1 MLLENDLAGLVVTQ
15 AVASSLNNFLSKTFE
30 FSTFVLSKYTTASIE
45 IHTPK
50 VMSWLQ
56 KFVEKK
62 YGERWGHYRLLTDI
76 VTRRNDEDSMDKKKD
91 EPLTE
96 NEINLLEI
104 QKQLDPLTM
113 EFSVFFWYKGTLIR
127 VIRQKGRKTMYSL
140 SEKITITAYGIRKKQ
155 VLLEMIAEAKTMAN
169 ERPEHVI
176 HFYRADAH
184 VGKWTKI
191 RKTKARPLSSVILC
205 EGVAQA
211 IREDIEDFVESRQWY
226 KERGIPYRRGYLL
239 YGPPGCGKT
248 SFVKGIAGQIGY
260 NIYELPLSSRSLTDE
275 KLNDFMKGFGAKS
288 ILLLEDIDSA
298 FSARIQDEER
308 ADEEDVQL
316 GKLSI
321 REAKSN
327 VTFSGLLNAIDGV
340 ASEED
345 YIIFMTTNHIDR
357 LDPALIRPGRIDF
370 KQLIDYPDENQIEAF
385 TKQFY
390 TNCNPEIASKFAKAV
405 KNLHCSISMAQIQGL
420 FMKHKNETEALIG
433 DVQSL
438 VDISKGNVDLSHR
451 NFYI

>member
-1 MLLENDLAGLVVTQ
+1 MLSENDLAGLILTQ
-15 AVASSLNNFLSKTFE
+15 MVAYNLNSFLSKTFE
-30 FSTFVLSKYTTASIE
+30 LTSYVLLKYTTTSVEVTASS
-45 IHTPK
+45 
-50 VMSWLQ
+50 VMSSLQ
-56 KFVEKK
+56 EFVEKK
-62 YGERWGHYRLLTDI
+62 CGERLGHYR
-76 VTRRNDEDSMDKKKD
+76 VSEAKTRSNDDLDDVKKKD
-91 EPLTE
+91 GQLTE
-96 NEINLLEI
+96 NEKNLLEI

-113 EFSVFFWYKGTLIR
+113 EFSVFFWYKRTLIR
-127 VIRQKGRKTMYSL
+127 IIRKSGPPSLYSP
-140 SEKITITAYGIRKKQ
+140 SELFIITAYGIRKKQ
-155 VLLEMIAEAKTMAN
+155 LLLELMAEAKTMSDQK
-169 ERPEHVI
+169 PENI
-176 HFYRADAH
+176 IRFYRADASQGEWIK
-184 VGKWTKI
+184 VL
-191 RKTKARPLSSVILC
+191 KTKPRPLSSVILC

-211 IREDIEDFVESRQWY
+211 IKEDIEEFVEWRQWY

-260 NIYELPLSSRSLTDE
+260 DIYELPLSSRSLTDE
-275 KLNDFMKGFGAKS
+275 QLNEFIRHFEAKS

-298 FSARIQDEER
+298 FAARTQDEER
-308 ADEEDVQL
+308 AGTEDVHL

-370 KQLIDYPDENQIEAF
+370 KQLIDYPNEQQIEAF

-390 TNCNPEIASKFAKAV
+390 TNCDAEIASEFAKAV
-405 KNLHCSISMAQIQGL
+405 KNLNCNPTMAQVQGL
-420 FMKHKNETEALIG
+420 FLKHKREPEALIG

>member
-1 MLLENDLAGLVVTQ
+1 MLFENDLAGLIVTQ
-15 AVASSLNNFLSKTFE
+15 MVAYNLNNFLSKTFE
-30 FSTFVLSKYTTASIE
+30 LTLYVLSKYTTTSVE
-45 IHTPK
+45 ITSSN
-50 VMSWLQ
+50 VMCSLQ
-56 KFVEKK
+56 EFVEKK
-62 YGERWGHYRLLTDI
+62 CGERLGHYRIGNESKSRSTDDLSDMK
-76 VTRRNDEDSMDKKKD
+76 NYKQ
-91 EPLTE
+91 LTE
-96 NEINLLEI
+96 YEKNLMQI

-113 EFSVFFWYKGTLIR
+113 EYTVYFWYKRTLIR
-127 VIRQKGRKTMYSL
+127 IIRKAGPLSLYSP
-140 SEKITITAYGIRKKQ
+140 SELFIVTAYGIRKKQ
-155 VLLEMIAEAKTMAN
+155 MLLELIADSKTMSDQK
-169 ERPEHVI
+169 PENI
-176 HFYRADAH
+176 IRFYRADASQ
-184 VGKWTKI
+184 GEWIKI
-191 RKTKARPLSSVILC
+191 LKTKPRPLSSVILC
-205 EGVAQA
+205 EGVTQA
-211 IREDIEDFVESRQWY
+211 IKADIEEFVEWREWY

-260 NIYELPLSSRSLTDE
+260 DIYELPLSSRSLTDE
-275 KLNDFMKGFGAKS
+275 QLNEFIRDFEGKS

-298 FSARIQDEER
+298 FAARTQDEER
-308 ADEEDVQL
+308 AGTEDVHL

-345 YIIFMTTNHIDR
+345 YIIFMTTNHIDK

-370 KQLIDYPDENQIEAF
+370 KQLIDYPNEQQIEAF

-390 TNCNPEIASKFAKAV
+390 TNCNAEIASGFAKAV
-405 KNLHCSISMAQIQGL
+405 KNLNCNTTMAQVQGL
-420 FMKHKNETEALIG
+420 FLKHKMEPEALIG

-438 VDISKGNVDLSHR
+438 VDLSKGNVDSSHR